1 MRRPRDEGHYVG
13 PGQPGP
19 SSTGDP
25 EQPTDKARAQKSS
38 WSWIGHRSPL
48 MDSREEA
55 EWILDR
61 LERKLKEELQ
71 SVVKEQRGQ
80 DGLREVRSEEQSN
93 EQKPLR
99 PDPMQ

>member
-1 MRRPRDEGHYVG
+1 
-13 PGQPGP
+13 
-19 SSTGDP
+19 
-25 EQPTDKARAQKSS
+25 
-38 WSWIGHRSPL
+38 